1 MRVRINQEEESVV
14 SLITVAS
21 LIAQRKMLPAWVV
34 VEYNGVILA
43 RDKWEAT
50 VLKENDALEILSFV
64 GGG

>member
-1 MRVRINQEEESVV
+1 MGVRINGEELTFVPMMSV
-14 SLITVAS
+14 AD
-21 LIAQRKMLPAWVV
+21 LIAQRKIRPESAV
-34 VEYNGVILA
+34 VEYNGALLA